1 MDFQLIT
8 KIIRPE
14 HCDPL
19 FLLRELG
26 RNREHCALL
35 ESADR
40 NHGIND
46 FSFLALGK
54 RDLVLIH
61 DGNPLEPFKKTIGR
75 GEEGSLLMMGYI
87 GFLSFE
93 SLRHFESLP
102 LKCDEAIPDGYFVLP
117 EVILRIDHKKREVTL
132 MTHSDSEED
141 LGAIERVVHESPY
154 YDNEINVTAAPLPP
168 QGERLGEG
176 DLREEGRLRFQDDR
190 KKDAKTS
197 AKIALPS
204 TADITAMRMTNRE
217 EFCSNVRKVQ
227 EEILKGEAFQVVLSQ
242 ELTMASKADPLNVY
256 EKLRF
261 INPSPYMYYFRTPE
275 RTIVGASP
283 ETLIRVDGRKML
295 YRPIAGTR
303 KRTGDPATD
312 ERMKQELLSDEKE
325 RCEHQMLV
333 DLGRNDLGR
342 VAKIGSV
349 SVQNAFHLEQYAHV
363 FHIVSDITAELRDDL
378 NALDALASVFPAG
391 TLTGAPKLR
400 AVEILSKLEKSPRGI
415 YGGAFGYIDLKG
427 NIDFA
432 ISIRTMLFDHRGISL
447 RVGAGIVKD
456 SIPEC
461 EDDECMHKAKS
472 CLAAVF
478 SAINPQRRP

>member
-1 MDFQLIT
+1 MDFPLISR
-8 KIIRPE
+8 IIRPK

-19 FLLRELG
+19 FLLRKLG
-26 RNREHCALL
+26 HKKEYCALL

-46 FSFLALGK
+46 FSFIALGK
-54 RDLVLIH
+54 RDLFVSK
-61 DGNPLEPFKKTIGR
+61 DGDPLRCFRKTIGQ
-75 GEEGSLLMMGYI
+75 GEKSSLLTMGYI

-93 SLRHFESLP
+93 SLRNFESLP
-102 LKCDEAIPDGYFVLP
+102 LKFDSDIPDAFFVLP
-117 EVILRIDHKKREVTL
+117 EIIVRIDHKKKEVML
-132 MTHSDSEED
+132 IAHRDSKED
-141 LGAIERVVHESPY
+141 LDMIERVINESPY
-154 YDNEINVTAAPLPP
+154 YDDEKKDGKNGAVIPLPN
-168 QGERLGEG
+168 
-176 DLREEGRLRFQDDR
+176 
-190 KKDAKTS
+190 AT
-197 AKIALPS
+197 
-204 TADITAMRMTNRE
+204 DINAMRMTKRE
-217 EFCSNVRKVQ
+217 EFCDNVRKAQ
-227 EEILKGEAFQVVLSQ
+227 EEILKGEIFQVVLSQ
-242 ELTMASKADPLNVY
+242 ELRMENAVDPICVY
-256 EKLRF
+256 EKLRS

-283 ETLIRVDGRKML
+283 ETLIRVDGREML

-303 KRTGDPATD
+303 KRTGDPTTD
-312 ERMKQELLSDEKE
+312 EKMKEELLSDEKE

-363 FHIVSDITAELRDDL
+363 FHIVSDITAELREDL
-378 NALDALASVFPAG
+378 NALDALVSVFPAG

-415 YGGAFGYIDLKG
+415 YGGAFGYIDMKG

-432 ISIRTMLFDHRGISL
+432 ITIRTMLFDKRGISL

-456 SIPEC
+456 SIPEL

-478 SAINPQRRP
+478 SAANLKHRP

>member
-1 MDFQLIT
+1 M
-8 KIIRPE
+8 RPE

-26 RNREHCALL
+26 RNREYCALL

-54 RDLVLIH
+54 RDLVISH
-61 DGNPLEPFKKTIGR
+61 HGDPLRSFGKMIGR
-75 GEEGSLLMMGYI
+75 GQEGSFLTMGYI

-102 LKCDEAIPDGYFVLP
+102 LKCDETVPDGYFLLP
-117 EVILRIDHKKREVTL
+117 EVVLRINHKKREVTL
-132 MTHSDSEED
+132 ITHRDSEED
-141 LGAIERVVHESPY
+141 IDAIKRVINASPY
-154 YDNEINVTAAPLPP
+154 YDDARKDGKPAASITLP
-168 QGERLGEG
+168 G
-176 DLREEGRLRFQDDR
+176 
-190 KKDAKTS
+190 
-197 AKIALPS
+197 
-204 TADITAMRMTNRE
+204 TADITAMRRTKRE
-217 EFCSNVRKVQ
+217 EFCSNVRRVQ
-227 EEILKGEAFQVVLSQ
+227 QEILKGEVFQVVLSQ
-242 ELTMASKADPLNVY
+242 ELRMAHAADPLDVY
-256 EKLRF
+256 EKLRL

-283 ETLIRVDGRKML
+283 ETLIRVNGRTML

-303 KRTGDPATD
+303 KRTGDPVLD

-363 FHIVSDITAELRDDL
+363 FHIVSDITAEPRDDVD
-378 NALDALASVFPAG
+378 ALDALRSVFPAG

-400 AVEILSKLEKSPRGI
+400 AVEILSKLERSPRGI

-432 ISIRTMLFDHRGISL
+432 ITIRTMLFDHRGMSL
-447 RVGAGIVKD
+447 HVGAGIVKD
-456 SIPEC
+456 SISER

-478 SAINPQRRP
+478 SAAHQPPISIGG